1 VEVAVGV
8 VVCGAEG
15 IDLHRI
21 RLRGW
26 RTPTLWLAAVLT
38 VLGLGVFP
46 YKALTLG
53 FPVLPGE
60 KSDLWDVGAPV
71 KLSGAAGRSK
81 VSLFMPRSTGR
92 LAVVDESSSRAAS
105 GRPQRSSTPIA
116 RVWAVRRASEQA
128 SLPFRGR
135 DARAWRPA
143 GRVPRSR
150 APDRFKARTWPRLS
164 RCRARCGAVGRS
176 RYSGRPARQAPR
188 RSQARPVT

>member
-81 VSLFMPRSTGR
+81 VSLFMPRSTGGSRSSMRAHLAR
-92 LAVVDESSSRAAS
+92 LRADHNAPRRQSPVSGRCAGRANRPHYRFAVQTLEPGGQRAAS
-105 GRPQRSSTPIA
+105 RDREHRTASRLAPGR
-116 RVWAVRRASEQA
+116 
-128 SLPFRGR
+128 G
-135 DARAWRPA
+135 
-143 GRVPRSR
+143 
-150 APDRFKARTWPRLS
+150 
-164 RCRARCGAVGRS
+164 
-176 RYSGRPARQAPR
+176 
-188 RSQARPVT
+188 